1 MSGTPRRW
9 IVSAVPVAIIAAASV
24 IGTAA
29 VRAQDATPGAMG
41 GTMEA
46 HPGHIHSGTCDE
58 LGDVVFP
65 LEDATYGGMGMGTP
79 MAGMDMGAM
88 ATPGAGMG
96 GETYRSVT
104 EVEAALDDILAAEHA
119 INFHESAE
127 NIETYVACGDLT
139 GTPEDGALEVE
150 LEELNDS
157 GISGRAMLEDNGD
170 GTTTVTVELAHAG
183 MGAMATPE
191 A

>member
-1 MSGTPRRW
+1 
-9 IVSAVPVAIIAAASV
+9 
-24 IGTAA
+24 
-29 VRAQDATPGAMG
+29 MG
-41 GTMEA
+41 GTVEA

-65 LEDATYGGMGMGTP
+65 LEDATSGGAMGTP
-79 MAGMDMGAM
+79 MAGMDAGAM

-139 GTPEDGALEVE
+139 GHAGGRRAR
-150 LEELNDS
+150 
-157 GISGRAMLEDNGD
+157 GRAGGAERLRRLGPGELEDNGD
-170 GTTTVTVELAHAG
+170 GTTTVTVELEHAG
-183 MGAMATPE
+183 MGTMATPE

>member
-1 MSGTPRRW
+1 
-9 IVSAVPVAIIAAASV
+9 
-24 IGTAA
+24 
-29 VRAQDATPGAMG
+29 
-41 GTMEA
+41 
-46 HPGHIHSGTCDE
+46 
-58 LGDVVFP
+58 
-65 LEDATYGGMGMGTP
+65 
-79 MAGMDMGAM
+79 
-88 ATPGAGMG
+88 MG

-150 LEELNDS
+150 LEELNGS
-157 GISGRAMLEDNGD
+157 GVSGRAELEDNGD
-170 GTTTVTVELAHAG
+170 GTTTVTVELEHAG
-183 MGAMATPE
+183 MGTMATPE

>member
-1 MSGTPRRW
+1 
-9 IVSAVPVAIIAAASV
+9 V
-24 IGTAA
+24 
-29 VRAQDATPGAMG
+29 
-41 GTMEA
+41 EA

-65 LEDATYGGMGMGTP
+65 LEDATSGGMGMGTP

-96 GETYRSVT
+96 GGTYRSVT

-127 NIETYVACGDLT
+127 NIENYVACGDLT
-139 GTPEDGALEVE
+139 GTPEDGMLEIE

-157 GISGRAMLEDNGD
+157 GISGQAMLEDNGD
-170 GTTTVTVELAHAG
+170 GTTTVTVELEHAG
-183 MGAMATPE
+183 MGTMATPE